1 MKAVYS
7 LKPSDLTDDFIN
19 KLKQLHENLTIN
31 IIVQDTEEVRDE
43 TEFLLRHP
51 NNRTKLLAGL
61 LSKDWVEVDLAVIEK
76 NANSL

>member
-43 TEFLLRHP
+43 TEFLLGHP
-51 NNRTKLLAGL
+51 DNRTKLLAGL